1 MDPALRQLLILRL
14 RGGLR
19 QRVNQLASL
28 RGLLFSLAFG
38 AIVWFL
44 IASNGSSDA
53 GLFGTEALDRQ
64 ELSAQIMTFMPLTM
78 LGLSLLTVLMTTGP
92 TFHFSP
98 NEINFLFTGP
108 FRRRDLILYKFGAYV
123 GGVILTSLFITLI
136 VPPQTG
142 TALSV
147 FVATLLTLVFVQLN
161 SAVIGMAGHALDGS
175 RFAKIRWP
183 ATALLGAIALATL
196 LYAWFTPDR
205 GIIDLLSA
213 FRHSWI
219 GTIILI
225 PYIVFAELYVATSAS
240 QLALWALVA
249 VVINA
254 ALLWAVIVLDTRT
267 TDRSLAENARLSSRW
282 DRIKQGGSFFAT
294 QQTEVRSIRRAPIV
308 AGMGPIA
315 WRQVLNALR
324 NSFKLMIVFV
334 GLAACVTPISL
345 ALNAPITD
353 VQTLMIIYV
362 FIAFIL
368 PRNLICDFRG
378 DLSRMEIYKTL
389 PIAPWRICAGQLVVQ
404 VLLAYV
410 IALTIIAS
418 ALVFEDSV
426 TPQIAL
432 VLAAF
437 ALPLTFLIYAVEN
450 TVHLLFPVKLVAMGR
465 ADFEFLGRSIV
476 EFIAKTIFVFTAMA
490 AAGAVGLVTF
500 KGMGTRIGPAW
511 IVQLAHTDAVRASD
525 TGRNAICFPALRR
538 RRNHRL
544 RHKVRHTG

>member
-19 QRVNQLASL
+19 QRVLQLATL

-38 AIVWFL
+38 GIIWFL
-44 IASNGSSDA
+44 IASNGSSDTSFLGSA
-53 GLFGTEALDRQ
+53 ALDRQ
-64 ELSAQIMTFMPLTM
+64 ALSAQIMTFMPLSM

-108 FRRRDLILYKFGAYV
+108 FRRRDLILYKFCAYV
-123 GGVILTSLFITLI
+123 AGVTLTSLFITLI
-136 VPPQTG
+136 APPQTG
-142 TALSV
+142 SALSV
-147 FVATLLTLVFVQLN
+147 FIATLLTLVFVQLN
-161 SAVIGMAGHALDGS
+161 SAVIGMAGHAVEGS
-175 RFAKIRWP
+175 RLARLRWP
-183 ATALLGAIALATL
+183 ATALLGAIGAAAV
-196 LYAWFTPDR
+196 LYAWIMPDR
-205 GIIDLLSA
+205 GIIDLLSE

-219 GTIILI
+219 GSIILI
-225 PYIVFAELYVATSAS
+225 PYIVFAELFVASSVS

-254 ALLWAVIVLDTRT
+254 ALLHAVIVLDART
-267 TDRSLAENARLSSRW
+267 TDRSLAENARLSNRW
-282 DRIKQGGSFFAT
+282 DRIKHGGSFWAT
-294 QQTEVRSIRRAPIV
+294 QRTEVRSLRQAPIV
-308 AGMGPIA
+308 GGLGPIA

-324 NSFKLMIVFV
+324 NSYKLFIIFV
-334 GLAACVTPISL
+334 GLAACIPPISL
-345 ALNAPITD
+345 ALGAPVTD
-353 VQTLMIIYV
+353 PQTLMIVYV

-378 DLSRMEIYKTL
+378 DLSRMEIYKAL

-426 TPQIAL
+426 TTKAAL

-437 ALPLTFLIYAVEN
+437 ALPLTFLIYAIEN
-450 TVHLLFPVKLVAMGR
+450 TVYLLFPTKLVAMGR

-476 EFIAKTIFVFTAMA
+476 EFIAKTIFVFAAMA
-490 AAGAVGLVTF
+490 ASGAVGLVTF
-500 KGMGTRIGPAW
+500 KMMGATLVLPGVASWLTLTLIGL
-511 IVQLAHTDAVRASD
+511 LALAALQYAFRRFAVAETID
-525 TGRNAICFPALRR
+525 
-538 RRNHRL
+538 
-544 RHKVRHTG
+544 